1 MIDEIFSALV
11 NDISLSLLDVKSSE
25 DITDILNPYVENGL
39 VENFAYEFEAEEN
52 YLKVILDFESLPSYS
67 VVIKEGKFL

>member
-1 MIDEIFSALV
+1 MIDELFSALV

-25 DITDILNPYVENGL
+25 DITEILNPYVEKGL
-39 VENFAYEFEAEEN
+39 VENYAYEFEAEEK